1 MNLNTIQ
8 ENPDRMPFVRFE
20 MVAVE
25 DIVASQREGHYIA
38 KDVEMVNVTPPYSKD
53 IVKFKASNWLAQL
66 KVDVDNGRMP
76 ADWAEKF
83 RHMYELW
90 KQGQEMPL
98 EGTPIKGWGVIS
110 PAQQETLI
118 RMHVLTVEQL
128 AAITSEGTNRI
139 GMGGIEMKNKAEAWL
154 GTLKKAGRPTMEI
167 ASLRKE
173 NAQLKVNQELLESK
187 IEELTQYNKSERKFE
202 VNSIDLS
209 DILD

>member
-1 MNLNTIQ
+1 
-8 ENPDRMPFVRFE
+8 
-20 MVAVE
+20 
-25 DIVASQREGHYIA
+25 
-38 KDVEMVNVTPPYSKD
+38 
-53 IVKFKASNWLAQL
+53 
-66 KVDVDNGRMP
+66 MP

-83 RHMYELW
+83 RRMYELW

-139 GMGGIEMKNKAEAWL
+139 GMGGIEMKHKAEAWL
-154 GTLKKAGRPTMEI
+154 NTLKKAGRPTMEI
-167 ASLRKE
+167 ALLRKE

-187 IEELTQYNKSERKFE
+187 IEELTQFVNKLESAKKSESNPIE
-202 VNSIDLS
+202 LS